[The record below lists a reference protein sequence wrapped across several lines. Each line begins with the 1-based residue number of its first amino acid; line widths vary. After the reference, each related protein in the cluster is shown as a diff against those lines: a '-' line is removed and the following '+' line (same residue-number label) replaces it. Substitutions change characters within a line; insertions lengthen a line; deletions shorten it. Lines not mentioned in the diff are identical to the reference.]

1 MLYCVAIDNSG
12 GDGDKEGRVMGG
24 GGGDIMCNRG
34 KKHLVGGDVNTRRDI
49 TLITDTTLSLG
60 RSASVNSIGYTT
72 AVQYYSMINYSMMNY
87 NILHRMVNNSMNF

>member
-1 MLYCVAIDNSG
+1 MVIGRGGWWGDGG
-12 GDGDKEGRVMGG
+12 GDRGG

-72 AVQYYSMINYSMMNY
+72 ALQYYSMINYST
-87 NILHRMVNNSMNF
+87 V

>member
-1 MLYCVAIDNSG
+1 
-12 GDGDKEGRVMGG
+12 
-24 GGGDIMCNRG
+24 MCNRG

-72 AVQYYSMINYSMMNY
+72 ALQYYSMINYST
-87 NILHRMVNNSMNF
+87 V